1 METGILLLCLG
12 LGLGA
17 LIISFA
23 FAHRLISETRIKEK
37 VFQRSFSEE
46 RSQEV
51 KVDELAS
58 RLEEF
63 RNQRFGRSMVGNPDI
78 QASITSRIKAEEN
91 AKRGV

>member
-17 LIISFA
+17 LIISLA

-46 RSQEV
+46 KTQEV

-63 RNQRFGRSMVGNPDI
+63 RNQRFGRSMVGAQDI
-78 QASITSRIKAEEN
+78 RASIASRIKSEEI
-91 AKRGV
+91 AKKGG